1 MDRFGPCNFRCYRVF
16 AETAGFDQNIKVAF
30 RVVPSQDHVVDT
42 GQCSG
47 RFFKGEDLRLFKM
60 LCLSLDIYIA
70 AADAY
75 IHTVARGRH
84 GEAIIKNAGC
94 EEW

>member
-30 RVVPSQDHVVDT
+30 RVVSSQDHVVDT
-42 GQCSG
+42 GQRSG

-60 LCLSLDIYIA
+60 LCLSLDIHIA
-70 AADAY
+70 TADAY